1 VTSPEAAA
9 SPEPAP
15 APSLSASPPEL
26 PAIVARSAGDTVA
39 LESSTPQA
47 VRQEPNGITGIGRV
61 ILVVLSVVGLL
72 FGVGLVAQGIRSV
85 FG

>member
-1 VTSPEAAA
+1 M
-9 SPEPAP
+9 
-15 APSLSASPPEL
+15 
-26 PAIVARSAGDTVA
+26 A

-47 VRQEPNGITGIGRV
+47 VREESSAFSGIGRV
-61 ILVVLSVVGLL
+61 ILVVLSLVGLL